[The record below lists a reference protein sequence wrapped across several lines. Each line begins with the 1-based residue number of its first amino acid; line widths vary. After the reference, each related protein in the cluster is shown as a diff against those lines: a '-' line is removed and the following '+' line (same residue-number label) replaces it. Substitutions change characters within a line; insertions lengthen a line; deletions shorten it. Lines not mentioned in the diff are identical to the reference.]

1 MVNLRLVFDNEN
13 GERKDIT
20 LPMERWIVDWW
31 YDCNIVPSNDTEI
44 LVAEL
49 DGNAIPIIRYVQFDN
64 IAFFFNWDILHN
76 DFIKEVNKNSN
87 IRNNSTDFEKWLLE
101 NIEGELKKFIREK
114 REEKIM
120 KCWRVL
126 YKPDNTAFMVW
137 AETEQIGLDK
147 VRKRNLKELENTE
160 DSLEDYIID
169 EFTLETNGTGMLVFY
184 DVYSVFE
191 RNQ

>member
-1 MVNLRLVFDNEN
+1 
-13 GERKDIT
+13 
-20 LPMERWIVDWW
+20 
-31 YDCNIVPSNDTEI
+31 
-44 LVAEL
+44 
-49 DGNAIPIIRYVQFDN
+49 
-64 IAFFFNWDILHN
+64 
-76 DFIKEVNKNSN
+76 
-87 IRNNSTDFEKWLLE
+87 
-101 NIEGELKKFIREK
+101 
-114 REEKIM
+114 M